1 MNQLTVE
8 RYIGTLASIGAALV
22 TVFLLTGNVSD
33 PVNAPKFFLLGAIAT
48 SLFAVT
54 LLQKIGS
61 GFQDPLS
68 IFNLVLLVFVSW
80 ALVTT
85 LASDSPLT
93 QNIYGVYGRNT
104 GFLTYSFLAFWAFS
118 MSRVRENRTVS
129 QIVWGFTLAGFVNV
143 AYCSWVVIFGDFIG
157 WSNPYKA
164 ILGTF
169 GNPNFISAFLG
180 MFLTVILS
188 LSLKKGQSMRLIL
201 IAMIPV
207 TIFLLSRA
215 NSLQGIVIS
224 AVGIWLVSFYW
235 LLTSLRNRVIAY
247 LYFGVGLTFGTFGL
261 LGIAGFG
268 PLVKFMAQPTVAF
281 REQYWIAAWK
291 LGMDNP
297 FFGVGLDSYGDWY
310 RRARSAEAL
319 ITPGPNVVTNAA
331 HNVYLDI
338 FASGGFPLLISYI
351 ALTFIGL
358 LAIIKVLRSRQT
370 FDPIFASVAVIW
382 FTYHLQS
389 VISINQI
396 GLAIWG
402 WISTG
407 LLVAYSRINSGSPSE
422 NGKAN
427 NKVSPRERIL
437 SPGIV
442 GFLGLVVGSFIA
454 VPPLSADMKWSEALK
469 TQNVESLESS
479 LQGGYFTQLNS
490 SRLALAT
497 QTLERSKLHDLAL
510 KYGRIGVEF
519 NPSSDDAWEQL
530 YFLTAATQEEKKLAR
545 QKLILLDPLNPQWKD
560 LA

>member
-1 MNQLTVE
+1 VNQLPVE
-8 RYIGTLASIGAALV
+8 RYVGTLASIGAALV

-54 LLQKIGS
+54 LLQKVGS
-61 GFQDPLS
+61 VFQDPLS

-85 LASDSPLT
+85 LTSDSPLT
-93 QNIYGVYGRNT
+93 QNMYGVYGRNT
-104 GFLTYSFLAFWAFS
+104 GFLTYLFLAFWAFS

-157 WSNPYKA
+157 WNNPYKA

-188 LSLKKGQSMRLIL
+188 LTLKKGQPMRWLL

-207 TIFLLSRA
+207 TVFLLLQA

-224 AVGIWLVSFYW
+224 AVGLWLVSFYW
-235 LLTSLRNRVIAY
+235 FLTSLKNRVIAY
-247 LYFGVGLTFGTFGL
+247 LYFGAGLSFGAFGL

-268 PLVKFMAQPTVAF
+268 PMVKIMAQPTVAF
-281 REQYWIAAWK
+281 REQYWLAAWK

-319 ITPGPNVVTNAA
+319 ITPGPEVVTNAA

-338 FASGGFPLLISYI
+338 FASGGFPFLISYI
-351 ALTFIGL
+351 ALTFVGL

-370 FDPIFASVAVIW
+370 FDPVFASVAVIW
-382 FTYHLQS
+382 FAYHLQS

-407 LLVAYSRINSGSPSE
+407 LLVAYSRINSGSSSE

-427 NKVSPRERIL
+427 NRVSPRERIL

-490 SRLALAT
+490 SRLSLAT

-510 KYGRIGVEF
+510 KYGRIGIEF

-560 LA
+560 LP